1 MKFST
6 REDIEAP
13 IEHVWASVTRFQRF
27 ERQLLR
33 RRAEVVRSDAAG
45 QPGPGTEWTV
55 TFEYRGKPRT
65 VEAKVTEFDRPH
77 AMRLSSHSGGVE
89 GLVSI
94 DLVALSPRRT
104 RLQVGVELTATNLSA
119 RLLLQSLKFAKSNLN
134 KRFTD
139 RIYEF
144 AQDVESDYVNAA

>member
-13 IEHVWASVTRFQRF
+13 IEHVWASVTRFKRF

-33 RRAEVVRSDAAG
+33 RGAEVVRADG
-45 QPGPGTEWTV
+45 GRPGLGTEWNV
-55 TFEYRGKPRT
+55 RFQYRGKPRT
-65 VEAKVTEFDRPH
+65 VEAKITEFDRPH
-77 AMRLSSHSGGVE
+77 GMNLASQSGGVE
-89 GLVSI
+89 GLVSV

-119 RLLLQSLKFAKSNLN
+119 RLLVQSLKFAKANLS
-134 KRFTD
+134 KRFSD

-144 AQDVESDYVNAA
+144 AQDVEDGYINAG